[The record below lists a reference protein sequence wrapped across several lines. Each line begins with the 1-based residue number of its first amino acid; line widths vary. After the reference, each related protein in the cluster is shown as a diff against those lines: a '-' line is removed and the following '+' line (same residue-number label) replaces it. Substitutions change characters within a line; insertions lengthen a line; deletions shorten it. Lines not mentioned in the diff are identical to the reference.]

1 MPDLR
6 LIAPPPRNEL
16 SEKLRDRLGHA
27 VPGARVVAE
36 GLLGADSRVD
46 FLSVE
51 PGGRVALVLVGDHD
65 EDLELVGRGLAQR
78 AWVAA
83 RLADW
88 IQLAPHLELRS
99 DAPVRVVLLCPEY
112 SPETRAAIHALGPE
126 VMVGVVY
133 RCIQNGTGFEVLLE
147 HLALPEAS
155 AAPPH
160 EEAADPRGEA
170 SFRTG
175 LSDTD
180 LGLTPE
186 ELREFE

>member
-6 LIAPPPRNEL
+6 LISPPPRDDL
-16 SEKLRDRLGHA
+16 AEKLRDRLSHA
-27 VPGARVVAE
+27 VPGSRIVAE
-36 GLLGADSRVD
+36 GLLGAASRVD
-46 FLSVE
+46 FVSVE
-51 PGGRVALVLVGDHD
+51 PGGRIALVLVGDHD

-88 IQLAPHLELRS
+88 IQLAPHLELRH

-112 SPETRAAIHALGPE
+112 SPETRAAIDALGPE

-133 RCIQNGTGFEVLLE
+133 RCVQNGTGSEVLLE
-147 HLALPEAS
+147 HLALPAPS
-155 AAPPH
+155 AAPPR
-160 EEAADPRGEA
+160 EEATGPTGGGT
-170 SFRTG
+170 FRTG
-175 LSDTD
+175 LGDAD